1 MEDAGTQASFDGAD
15 FDCVTISGTPKAKKN
30 NWLAAAKKTKQQSK
44 KNCILKRSKAIDKK
58 TDKTKLAKERL
69 NLKKAKKEKVQTK
82 RDLV

>member
-1 MEDAGTQASFDGAD
+1 M
-15 FDCVTISGTPKAKKN
+15 
-30 NWLAAAKKTKQQSK
+30 
-44 KNCILKRSKAIDKK
+44 NCILKRSKAIDKK